1 MMYAAVKVAPAA
13 RSPASRRGGRGE
25 PTSTGQQQVCFTP
38 QSYPKN
44 FIHVPLLSTVGHY
57 FEHLCTIFCSVLL
70 DMIYYSTTPAIKTFS
85 CEQRMQIDS
94 LVHVC
99 AHRLHVCNVFFMLS
113 QNDLHPFSIPTPP
126 KLSVTL

>member
-1 MMYAAVKVAPAA
+1 MQLCRLPQQLGAQRLGEEEEESLQVLV
-13 RSPASRRGGRGE
+13 SSRM
-25 PTSTGQQQVCFTP
+25 CFTP

-99 AHRLHVCNVFFMLS
+99 AHRLHVCNVFSCCPRMTCIHSLY
-113 QNDLHPFSIPTPP
+113 QAFSNTLTP
-126 KLSVTL
+126 